1 MGWDKGAGTFLL
13 AKALVLL
20 SSSSSSSLATAVDSL
35 AILAAFLFSASNLAC
50 NFLST
55 GSFEGPTLVC
65 RETFAP
71 KPSLQRLVM
80 LQHKVGIYQTDSKK
94 PNSQQF
100 NAVVIMLTFE
110 VDPPYPHLMF
120 HRLQICSYF
129 LPIPQPTKKF
139 TIFDKI
145 PHQ

>member
-80 LQHKVGIYQTDSKK
+80 LQHKVGIYIYQTDSKK

-129 LPIPQPTKKF
+129 LPIPQPAN
-139 TIFDKI
+139 
-145 PHQ
+145 QNN